1 MKQSSKLPLT
11 VSSIS
16 TFNYKLARFG
26 YDILS
31 PLLPN
36 DYSCKDT
43 FSFLSQIKNA
53 NFSQKLLVSY
63 DVTRLFTT
71 TPLQETVNIDLNV
84 TRKELKKLFLF
95 ATSQTRFICNSKFYN
110 QINGVALGSPVAPVL
125 ANIFMGFLES
135 KWLNEYKFNKAK
147 FYLRSIED
155 ILPAFDN
162 EQDLL
167 NFLNLL
173 NNRHS
178 NIEFTI
184 EKQINHSIAFLDVLI
199 PRYFLNNF

>member
-1 MKQSSKLPLT
+1 MKQSSRLPLT
-11 VSSIS
+11 DSSIS

-71 TPLQETVNIDLNV
+71 TPLQETVDIDLNV
-84 TRKELKKLFLF
+84 TRK
-95 ATSQTRFICNSKFYN
+95 
-110 QINGVALGSPVAPVL
+110 
-125 ANIFMGFLES
+125 
-135 KWLNEYKFNKAK
+135 
-147 FYLRSIED
+147 
-155 ILPAFDN
+155 
-162 EQDLL
+162 
-167 NFLNLL
+167 
-173 NNRHS
+173 
-178 NIEFTI
+178 
-184 EKQINHSIAFLDVLI
+184 
-199 PRYFLNNF
+199 